1 MIDLPSFAKIEPKP
15 EEEDQLKLSSDAT
28 PLDGLRAIYTNGKI
42 PLSTRLRAMT
52 EAAPYVHPKLA
63 VTASIEGKDF
73 AALLGARLKK
83 INGGHAKVI
92 EGPKTADLDL

>member
-1 MIDLPSFAKIEPKP
+1 MIDLPSFAKIDPEPG
-15 EEEDQLKLSSDAT
+15 EEDELKLAPDAT

-73 AALLGARLKK
+73 AVLLENRLKK
-83 INGGHAKVI
+83 LNGEKAKVI
-92 EGPKTADLDL
+92 EAPKIADLEL